1 MASPNQQQRATRE
14 SGNNRFKLI
23 LFFAALTF
31 VLTLAVVYAWEALL
45 MSPLYDYVQRH
56 YPNNPEKAWKVAQR
70 IEHFFI
76 SVVVDAIVVTLL
88 LRLVDKQ
95 QRRLRESEE
104 RYRALFEHAS
114 DGIGVVRATDFLIL
128 DVNNMFAEILGYKP
142 PALIGK
148 HVDELFADKEP
159 LSARA
164 LLEQLACEESDRHPE
179 DLSLGDHKEVDFRT
193 ASGGLLPVS
202 LSCSV
207 LSMGE
212 EKLLTL
218 IIHDLTER
226 KKLQREREAMQRQL
240 FQSSKLASIG
250 ELSAGVAHEIN
261 NPLNGI
267 INFAQLLKD
276 DGVARNETERQMVDG
291 IIEEGERIAVIV
303 RNLLTFARQDP
314 HMPTEVEIRQ
324 VIDNSIALFGH
335 QFEKAG
341 ITLEIDLAEDVRPVL
356 ADASRL
362 RQVVVNMMS
371 NAFYALKARDVDPK
385 VFRITA
391 RNRDTARKKN
401 VEIAFF
407 DNGIGIPQQN
417 LDKIFD
423 PFFTTRR
430 DDGGTGLGLS
440 LSFGIIRDYAGEI
453 RVESE
458 EGSHTR
464 FVVTLPA
471 SDSEEVEYVQGLA
484 GRRRAE
490 HPLDDGGASQA

>member
-1 MASPNQQQRATRE
+1 MASANLHEKDRPRGA
-14 SGNNRFKLI
+14 NNRFKLV

-31 VLTLAVVYAWEALL
+31 VLTLGVVYAWEALL

-56 YPNNPEKAWKVAQR
+56 YPNQPEKAWKVAQR

-76 SVVVDAIVVTLL
+76 SVTVDAIVVTLL

-114 DGIGVVRATDFLIL
+114 DGIGVVRAADFVII
-128 DVNNMFAEILGYKP
+128 DVNNKFAEILGYKP
-142 PALIGK
+142 AGLIGK
-148 HVDELFADKEP
+148 NVDELFAE
-159 LSARA
+159 SGEVTSRA
-164 LLEQLACEESDRHPE
+164 LLESLACEAPAHPP
-179 DLSLGDHKEVDFRT
+179 DDISLGDHREVAFRN

-202 LSCSV
+202 LSCSA
-207 LSMGE
+207 LSIDR

-276 DGVARNETERQMVDG
+276 DGVARNETEQRMVDG
-291 IIEEGERIAVIV
+291 IIDEGERIAVIV

-314 HMPTEVEIRQ
+314 HMPTKVEISQ

-341 ITLEIDLAEDVRPVL
+341 ITLEIDVPDDVRHVL

-371 NAFYALKARDVDPK
+371 NAFYALKAGDVDPK
-385 VFRITA
+385 LFRITA
-391 RNRDTARKKN
+391 RNHDTARKKT
-401 VEIAFF
+401 VEVAFY
-407 DNGIGIPQQN
+407 DNGIGIPRQN

-440 LSFGIIRDYAGEI
+440 LSFGIIRDYDGEI

-458 EGSHTR
+458 EGSFTR
-464 FVVTLPA
+464 FVVRLPA
-471 SDSEEVEYVQGLA
+471 SDSEEVEYAQGPA
-484 GRRRAE
+484 RRRRAE
-490 HPLDDGGASQA
+490 HPLDDGGAPQA

>member
-1 MASPNQQQRATRE
+1 MSSANQQEKAAP
-14 SGNNRFKLI
+14 GGANNRFKLV

-31 VLTLAVVYAWEALL
+31 VLTLVVVYAWEELL
-45 MSPLYDYVQRH
+45 MSPLYEYVQGL
-56 YPNNPEKAWKVAQR
+56 YPNNAEKAWKVAQR
-70 IEHFFI
+70 VEHFFI

-104 RYRALFEHAS
+104 RYRALFEHAG
-114 DGIGVVRATDFLIL
+114 DGIGVVRATDFHIV
-128 DVNNMFAEILGYKP
+128 DVNRKFTEILGYKP
-142 PALIGK
+142 LALIGK
-148 HVDELFADKEP
+148 HVGELFAEDEP
-159 LSARA
+159 SSVRA
-164 LLEQLACEESDRHPE
+164 VLEQLACEGAEHPTE
-179 DLSLGDHKEVDFRT
+179 DLSLGDHKEVAFRT

-202 LSCSV
+202 LTCSA

-276 DGVARNETERQMVDG
+276 DGVARDEKEQRMVDG
-291 IIEEGERIAVIV
+291 IIEEGERIAAIV

-314 HMPTEVEIRQ
+314 HMPSEVEVRQ
-324 VIDNSIALFGH
+324 VIDNSVSLFGH

-341 ITLEIDLAEDVRPVL
+341 ITLEIEVAEDVRPVL

-371 NAFYALKARDVDPK
+371 NAFYALKAADVEQK
-385 VFRITA
+385 LFRITA
-391 RNRDTARKKN
+391 RNRDTARSKM

-407 DNGIGIPQQN
+407 DNGIGIPRQN

-430 DDGGTGLGLS
+430 DGGGTGLGLS
-440 LSFGIIRDYAGEI
+440 LSFGIIRDYGGEI

-458 EGSHTR
+458 VGSHTR
-464 FVVTLPA
+464 FVVSLP
-471 SDSEEVEYVQGLA
+471 STDSEEVEYVQGLA

-490 HPLDDGGASQA
+490 HTLDDGGASQA

>member
-1 MASPNQQQRATRE
+1 MASAHRQKKTTRK
-14 SGNNRFKLI
+14 GINNPAKLV

-31 VLTLAVVYAWEALL
+31 VLTLVVVYAWEELL
-45 MSPLYDYVQRH
+45 MTPLYSYVQGL
-56 YPNNPEKAWKVAQR
+56 YPNNPEKAWKTAQR

-95 QRRLRESEE
+95 QHRLRESEE
-104 RYRALFEHAS
+104 RYRALFEHAT
-114 DGIGVVRATDFLIL
+114 DGIGVVRAVDFMLI
-128 DVNNMFAEILGYKP
+128 DANKKFAEILGYAP
-142 PALIGK
+142 QALIGK
-148 HVDELFADKEP
+148 HVDELIPTQDHMP
-159 LSARA
+159 ARA
-164 LLEQLACEESDRHPE
+164 LLESLTFASADSPPE
-179 DLSLGDHKEVDFRT
+179 NSFLGFDKEI
-193 ASGGLLPVS
+193 ALQSAAGGLLPVS
-202 LSCSV
+202 LSCNA

-212 EKLLTL
+212 ERLLIL

-226 KKLQREREAMQRQL
+226 KKLEREREAMQRQL

-261 NPLNGI
+261 NPLMGI

-291 IIEEGERIAVIV
+291 IIGEGERIAVIV

-314 HMPTEVEIRQ
+314 HMPTKVAVIQ
-324 VIDNSIALFGH
+324 VIDNSVALFGH

-341 ITLEIDLAEDVRPVL
+341 ISLEIEVAADVRPVV

-362 RQVVVNMMS
+362 RQVVVNMIS
-371 NAFYALKARDVDPK
+371 NAYYALKASDVDQK
-385 VFRITA
+385 LFRITA
-391 RNRDTARKKN
+391 RNLDVANGKK

-407 DNGIGIPQQN
+407 DNGIGIPRKN

-430 DDGGTGLGLS
+430 DSGGTGLGLS
-440 LSFGIIRDYAGEI
+440 LSFGILRDYNGEI
-453 RVESE
+453 EVESQ
-458 EGSHTR
+458 EGSYTR
-464 FVVTLPA
+464 FIVRLPA
-471 SDSEEVEYVQGLA
+471 ADSGEVEYAQDFA
-484 GRRRAE
+484 RRRRAE
-490 HPLDDGGASQA
+490 HPVDDGGASQA

>member
-1 MASPNQQQRATRE
+1 MASTSLKEARTGKGISYP
-14 SGNNRFKLI
+14 FKLI
-23 LFFAALTF
+23 LFFIALTF
-31 VLTLAVVYAWEALL
+31 LLTFIVVMAWEELL
-45 MSPLYDYVQRH
+45 MSPLYSYVQSL
-56 YPNNPEKAWKVAQR
+56 YPDDPDRAWRIAQR
-70 IEHFFI
+70 IEHTFI
-76 SVVVDAIVVTLL
+76 SVTVDAIVVTLL
-88 LRLVDKQ
+88 LRLVNRQ

-114 DGIGVVRATDFLIL
+114 DGIGVVRANDLLII
-128 DVNNMFAEILGYKP
+128 DANKRFAEILGYRSR
-142 PALIGK
+142 ALIGK
-148 HVDELFADKEP
+148 HVDELFPAEDR
-159 LSARA
+159 LSARDM
-164 LLEQLACEESDRHPE
+164 LERIARE
-179 DLSLGDHKEVDFRT
+179 DVERT
-193 ASGGLLPVS
+193 AESPPFDKEFAVQSLSGGLLPVS
-202 LSCSV
+202 LSCSA

-212 EKLLTL
+212 EKLLIL
-218 IIHDLTER
+218 IIHDLAER
-226 KKLQREREAMQRQL
+226 KRLEREREAMQRQL

-276 DGVARNETERQMVDG
+276 DGVARNDTERRMVNG

-314 HMPTEVEIRQ
+314 HLPAAVAIRE
-324 VIDNSIALFGH
+324 VIDNSVVLFGH

-341 ITLEIDLAEDVRPVL
+341 ITLEIDVAEDVRPAV

-371 NAFYALKARDVDPK
+371 NAYYALKAKDTDEK
-385 VFRITA
+385 LFRITA
-391 RNRDTARKKN
+391 RNRGEQS

-407 DNGIGIPQQN
+407 DNGIGIPRQN

-430 DDGGTGLGLS
+430 DGGGTGLGLS
-440 LSFGIIRDYAGEI
+440 LSFGIIRDYNGEI
-453 RVESE
+453 TVESE
-458 EGSHTR
+458 EGSSTR
-464 FVVTLPA
+464 FIVTLPA
-471 SDSEEVEYVQGLA
+471 AVSGEVGYVQDFA

-490 HPLDDGGASQA
+490 HPLDDGGAAQA